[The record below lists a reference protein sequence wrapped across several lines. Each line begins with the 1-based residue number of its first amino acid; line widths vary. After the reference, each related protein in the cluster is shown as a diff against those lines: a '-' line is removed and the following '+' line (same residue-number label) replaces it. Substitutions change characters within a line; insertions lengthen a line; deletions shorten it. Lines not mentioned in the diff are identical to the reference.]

1 MKTEDLKAQGLTD
14 EQISFVMSENGKDI
28 GKIQKKLDDMTVER
42 DKEKGR
48 ADTAEE
54 TLKGFD
60 GVDVEKLNKDIA
72 DWKKKAEDAEKEY
85 NQKIADRDFNDLL
98 REAIAQANGLN
109 EKAIIGCLDIP
120 TLKASKNQ
128 KNDVASAIKALT
140 EAEDSKMLFKAEN
153 SNGSTPRFTSVNK
166 GGAGGGIKSKDDI
179 YATDPKT
186 GKFIYS
192 TSERQKL
199 IADNQE
205 LFQ

>member
-1 MKTEDLKAQGLTD
+1 MKTEELKAQGLTQ
-14 EQISFVMSENGKDI
+14 EQINFVMAENGKDI
-28 GKIQKKLDDMTVER
+28 DKIQKKLDDMTAER

-60 GVDVEKLNKDIA
+60 GVDVEKLNKSIA
-72 DWKKKAEDAEKEY
+72 DWKKKAEDAEKDY
-85 NQKIADRDFNDLL
+85 KQKIADRDFDDLL
-98 REAIAQANGLN
+98 KEAIKSANGLN
-109 EKAIIGCLDIP
+109 EKAIMGCLDIP

-128 KNDVASAIKALT
+128 KSDIESAIKTLS

-153 SNGSTPRFTSVNK
+153 IVTPHFTSVNK
-166 GGAGGGIKSKDDI
+166 GGNNGSGIKSKEDI

-186 GKFIYS
+186 GKFIYG
-192 TSERQKL
+192 TAERQKL
-199 IADNQE
+199 IAENPQ